1 MTPRP
6 PGGLRS
12 RRSPPEVTLHG
23 LLAGTFA
30 TLTVLPLEA
39 LVQIGGT
46 VALGILLDTF
56 VVRALLVPTITHRL
70 GGRAWWPDGTKA

>member
-1 MTPRP
+1 V
-6 PGGLRS
+6 
-12 RRSPPEVTLHG
+12 VTG
-23 LLAGTFA
+23 AGVVLARTFA

-56 VVRALLVPTITHRL
+56 VVRALLVPAITPRL
-70 GGRAWWPDGTKA
+70 ARPSVVAEPHGRTGQA